1 MVNMTKT
8 KYQLGVMDLYPI
20 SANKTSMEN
29 NPFLQVKLKER
40 VNAERLRTAVK
51 QSLAEH
57 PLFGCTLRYNKK
69 YYLETNEKDFLL
81 INASEENRPL
91 AFGDATNG
99 FLWQMCYDEY
109 TVSYEWCHAVSDG
122 KGAFAF
128 FSSVLCHYFGV
139 ERSVEPALELGLESL
154 YDKAEGGIPQ
164 KKQAQGFSAN
174 ALPYLKRG
182 FKTDCHILKASMS
195 EVLSVAKKNDSS
207 PAAVLPPLVSK
218 ALRKHIN
225 PKARNKNVSCS
236 VVIDCRG
243 PTGLKT
249 MHNCIISK
257 NITYVDRYDAMDFE
271 LVSTIYRSLLDL
283 AVRPENIIKAATE
296 FIDTVGP
303 LVSVKPRFLQK
314 ILAKVAFGVMKHSE
328 CNFVFTY
335 LGKIDLPNEV
345 MSGLADF
352 NFRSWPD
359 FSECNVAAIDF
370 GGTLILNICE
380 NFQDKQIIPDLIDI
394 CSTVGIHFETADTLS
409 FEQANLR
416 LKI

>member
-1 MVNMTKT
+1 MITMTKM
-8 KYQLGVMDLYPI
+8 KYQMGVMDTYPI

-29 NPFLQVKLKER
+29 NPFFQVKLKER
-40 VNAERLRTAVK
+40 VSAERLHTAVK
-51 QSLAEH
+51 QALSEH
-57 PLFGCTLRYNKK
+57 PLFACTLRYKKK
-69 YYLETNEKDFLL
+69 YYLETNEKEFLL
-81 INASEENRPL
+81 IRASEENRPL

-109 TVSYEWCHAVSDG
+109 SISFEWCHAISDG

-139 ERSVEPALELGLESL
+139 DRPVEPALELGLESI
-154 YDKAEGGIPQ
+154 YNSAEKGIPE
-164 KKQAQGFSAN
+164 KKQAKGFAAN
-174 ALPYLKRG
+174 SLPFLKRG
-182 FKTDCHILKASMS
+182 YRTDCHILKAPMS
-195 EVLSVAKKNDSS
+195 EVLAVAKKNDSS
-207 PAAVLPPLVSK
+207 PAAVLMPLVSM

-225 PKARNKNVSCS
+225 PKAKNKNVRCS

-243 PTGLKT
+243 PMGFQT

-257 NITYVDRYDAMDFE
+257 NITYVDRYDTMDFAR
-271 LVSTIYRSLLDL
+271 VSTVYRSLLDL
-283 AVRPENIIKAATE
+283 AVQKENIVKAATD

-303 LVSVKPRFLQK
+303 LVSVKPIFLQK
-314 ILAKVAFGVMKHSE
+314 ILAKVVFGLMKHSE